1 MLPVLQIRG
10 HLQLRVQ
17 LHQKPD
23 PEQAGAFAA
32 DRQELQARS
41 GFLQYE
47 GHFSARTESHHAR
60 GKFEFLKCKG

>member
-1 MLPVLQIRG
+1 VLPVLQIRG

-17 LHQKPD
+17 FNQKPD
-23 PEQAGAFAA
+23 PEQAGAVAA
-32 DRQELQARS
+32 DRQELQARA

-60 GKFEFLKCKG
+60 GKFKFF

>member
-1 MLPVLQIRG
+1 VLPVLQIGG

-23 PEQAGAFAA
+23 PEQARAVAA
-32 DRQELQARS
+32 DRQELEARA

-47 GHFSARTESHHAR
+47 GHFSPRTESHHAR
-60 GKFEFLKCKG
+60 GKFEFLNCKG

>member
-23 PEQAGAFAA
+23 AEQAGAFAA
-32 DRQELQARS
+32 DRQELQARAS
-41 GFLQYE
+41 FLQHK
-47 GHFSARTESHHAR
+47 GHFSAGTKSHHAR
-60 GKFEFLKCKG
+60 GKFEIF